1 LLTYYHR
8 VAFSESILVIKLLK
22 NLKPYTLS
30 IIGVV
35 AFVFFQSLSELYLP
49 TLMSDI
55 VDIGV
60 VRGDIN
66 YIIRIGGRM
75 ILFAVLAVLSSILG
89 SYLAAKV
96 ATGFGR
102 DLRTKVFSKVE
113 SFSLEEFDEKGTA
126 SLIIRTTNDI
136 TQIQRLVVTM
146 LRMFLRAPLLFI
158 GGIIMAVSKD
168 AKLSLVLVVILPIL
182 SFLIFWVAKKSMFLF
197 KSMQI
202 KLDKLNLVL
211 REYLTGIRVIRA
223 FNREVY
229 EKKKFH
235 EANFDLT
242 EIAIKV
248 NKLMAILIPLMMLIL
263 NLTIVAI
270 IWFGSIRIDRGG
282 MQVGDLMAFIQYAS
296 QIMFSLIM
304 LSMIFIMLPRA
315 AVSVNRINEVLE
327 VEPKIKDPLTL
338 KENKFKLEKG
348 YKSPESEGPTIQK
361 IEKRGYLEFDKV
373 TFCYQGAEEP
383 VLKNISFAAN
393 PGELTAIIGST
404 GSGKSTLVNLIPRFY
419 DVTSGRILIDSV
431 AIRELTQEELRAK
444 IGLVPQKA
452 VLFTGTIAENISFG
466 NSNLSR
472 DEIVRAAEIAQATE
486 FISTMEQGYDSPI
499 AQGGTNLSGGQK
511 QRLAIARVLAKHPE
525 IYIFDDSFSALDFKT
540 EAKLRVAIKKE
551 IKNATVLVIAQRVT
565 TVMDA
570 DQIIV
575 LDEGKI
581 VGIGKHQELIKTCKV
596 YREIVAS
603 QLSEEELA

>member
-1 LLTYYHR
+1 M
-8 VAFSESILVIKLLK
+8 IKLLK
-22 NLKPYTLS
+22 NLKPYTLL
-30 IIGVV
+30 IIGVIG
-35 AFVFFQSLSELYLP
+35 FVFLQSLSELYLP

-60 VRGDIN
+60 VKGDIN
-66 YIIRIGGRM
+66 YIIRTGGWM
-75 ILFAVLAVLSSILG
+75 ILFAVLAMISSVLG

-102 DLRTKVFSKVE
+102 DLRTKVFTKVE

-136 TQIQRLVVTM
+136 TQIQRLVLTM
-146 LRMFLRAPLLFI
+146 LRMFLRAPLIFI

-168 AKLSLVLVVILPIL
+168 AKLSLVFVVILPIL
-182 SFLIFWVAKKSMFLF
+182 SIIIFFVAKKSMSLF

-223 FNREVY
+223 FDREVY

-235 EANFDLT
+235 KANLNLT
-242 EIAIKV
+242 ETAIKV
-248 NKLMAILIPLMMLIL
+248 NKLMAILMPLMILIL

-270 IWFGSIRIDRGG
+270 IWFGSIRINNGG

-296 QIMFSLIM
+296 RIMFSLIM
-304 LSMIFIMLPRA
+304 VSMIFIMLPRA
-315 AVSVNRINEVLE
+315 AVSANRINEVLE
-327 VEPKIKDPLTL
+327 VKPKIKDPVIL
-338 KENKFKLEKG
+338 KDNKLEVEKNG
-348 YKSPESEGPTIQK
+348 LTSKSYRSEK
-361 IEKRGYLEFDKV
+361 DKRGYLEFDKV
-373 TFCYQGAEEP
+373 SFCYQGAEEP
-383 VLKNISFAAN
+383 VLENISFSAN

-404 GSGKSTLVNLIPRFY
+404 GSGKSTLINLIPRFY
-419 DVTSGRILIDSV
+419 DVTSGRILTDGV
-431 AIRELTQEELRAK
+431 DIRELTQEKLRAK

-466 NSNLSR
+466 NNNLSR
-472 DEIVRAAEIAQATE
+472 DEIIRAAEIAQAAE
-486 FISTMEQGYDSPI
+486 FISTMKQGYDSPI

-511 QRLAIARVLAKHPE
+511 QRLAIARALAKHPE

-551 IKNATVLVIAQRVT
+551 IKNATALVIAQRVT

-603 QLSEEELA
+603 QLSEEELI

>member
-1 LLTYYHR
+1 M
-8 VAFSESILVIKLLK
+8 IKLLK

-30 IIGVV
+30 IIGVIV
-35 AFVFFQSLSELYLP
+35 FVFLQSLSELYLP

-55 VDIGV
+55 VDTGV
-60 VRGDIN
+60 VDGNIN
-66 YIIRIGGRM
+66 YIIRIGMWM
-75 ILFAVLAVLSSILG
+75 ILIAIIAMICSVLG

-96 ATGFGR
+96 ATRFGR

-113 SFSLEEFDEKGTA
+113 SFSLEEFDKKGTA

-136 TQIQRLVVTM
+136 TQIQRLAVIM

-168 AKLSLVLVVILPIL
+168 TKLSLVFVVILPIL
-182 SFLIFWVAKKSMFLF
+182 SIIIFFVAKKSMFLF
-197 KSMQI
+197 KSMQT

-235 EANFDLT
+235 RANLNLT
-242 EIAIKV
+242 ETAIKV
-248 NKLMAILIPLMMLIL
+248 NKLMAILMPLMMLIL

-270 IWFGSIRIDRGG
+270 IWFGSIRINNGG

-296 QIMFSLIM
+296 QIMFALIM
-304 LSMIFIMLPRA
+304 VSMMFIMVPRA
-315 AVSVNRINEVLE
+315 AVSANRINEVLDI
-327 VEPKIKDPLTL
+327 EPKIKDPIIPKKSKLDI
-338 KENKFKLEKG
+338 ENGIKLEGIIKE
-348 YKSPESEGPTIQK
+348 KD
-361 IEKRGYLEFDKV
+361 KRGYLKFDKV
-373 TFCYQGAEEP
+373 SFSYHGAEEA
-383 VLKNISFAAN
+383 VLDNISFNAK
-393 PGELTAIIGST
+393 PGELTAIIGGT
-404 GSGKSTLVNLIPRFY
+404 GSGKSTLINLIPRFY
-419 DVTSGRILIDSV
+419 EVTSGRILIDGMD
-431 AIRELTQEELRAK
+431 IRKLTQEKLHAK

-466 NSNLSR
+466 NNNLSR
-472 DEIVRAAEIAQATE
+472 EEITKAAEIAQATE
-486 FISTMEQGYDSPI
+486 FISAMEQDYDSPI

-511 QRLAIARVLAKHPE
+511 QRLAIARALAKHPE

-551 IKNATVLVIAQRVT
+551 IKNATTLIIAQRVT

-570 DQIIV
+570 NQIIV

-581 VGIGKHQELIKTCKV
+581 TGIGKHRELIKTCKV

>member
-1 LLTYYHR
+1 M
-8 VAFSESILVIKLLK
+8 IKLLK
-22 NLKPYTLS
+22 NLKPYTLL
-30 IIGVV
+30 IIGVIG
-35 AFVFFQSLSELYLP
+35 FVFLQSLSELYLP

-60 VRGDIN
+60 VKGDIN
-66 YIIRIGGRM
+66 YIIRTGGWM
-75 ILFAVLAVLSSILG
+75 ILFAVLAMISSVLG

-102 DLRTKVFSKVE
+102 DLRTKVFTKVE

-136 TQIQRLVVTM
+136 TQIQRLVFTM
-146 LRMFLRAPLLFI
+146 LRMFLRAPLIFI

-168 AKLSLVLVVILPIL
+168 AKLSLVFMVILPIL
-182 SFLIFWVAKKSMFLF
+182 SIIIFFVAKKSMSLF

-223 FNREVY
+223 FDREVY

-235 EANFDLT
+235 KANLNLT
-242 EIAIKV
+242 ETAIKV
-248 NKLMAILIPLMMLIL
+248 NKLMAILMPLMILIL

-270 IWFGSIRIDRGG
+270 IWFGSIRIESGG

-296 QIMFSLIM
+296 RIMFSLIM
-304 LSMIFIMLPRA
+304 VSMIFIMLPRA
-315 AVSVNRINEVLE
+315 AVSANRINEVLE
-327 VEPKIKDPLTL
+327 VKPKIKDPIIL
-338 KENKFKLEKG
+338 KDNKLEVEKNG
-348 YKSPESEGPTIQK
+348 LKSESYRSEK
-361 IEKRGYLEFDKV
+361 DKRGYLEFDKV
-373 TFCYQGAEEP
+373 SFCYQGAEEP
-383 VLKNISFAAN
+383 VLKNISFRAN

-404 GSGKSTLVNLIPRFY
+404 GSGKSTLINLIPRFY
-419 DVTSGRILIDSV
+419 DVTSGRILTDGV
-431 AIRELTQEELRAK
+431 DIRELTQEKLRAK

-466 NSNLSR
+466 NNNLSR
-472 DEIVRAAEIAQATE
+472 DEIIRAAEIAQAAE
-486 FISTMEQGYDSPI
+486 FISTMKQGYDSPI

-511 QRLAIARVLAKHPE
+511 QRLAIARALAKHPE

-551 IKNATVLVIAQRVT
+551 IKNATALVIAQRVT

-603 QLSEEELA
+603 QLSEEELI

>member
-1 LLTYYHR
+1 M
-8 VAFSESILVIKLLK
+8 IKLLK
-22 NLKPYTLS
+22 NLKPYTLL
-30 IIGVV
+30 IIGVIG
-35 AFVFFQSLSELYLP
+35 FVFLQSLSELYLP

-60 VRGDIN
+60 VKGDIN
-66 YIIRIGGRM
+66 YIIRTGGWM
-75 ILFAVLAVLSSILG
+75 ILFAILAMISSVLG

-96 ATGFGR
+96 STGFGR

-136 TQIQRLVVTM
+136 TQIQRLVFTM
-146 LRMFLRAPLLFI
+146 LRMFLRAPLIFI

-168 AKLSLVLVVILPIL
+168 AKLSLVFMVILPIL
-182 SFLIFWVAKKSMFLF
+182 SIIIFFVAKKSMSLF

-223 FNREVY
+223 FDREVY

-235 EANFDLT
+235 KANLNLT
-242 EIAIKV
+242 ETAIKV
-248 NKLMAILIPLMMLIL
+248 NKLMAILMPLMMLIL

-270 IWFGSIRIDRGG
+270 IWFGSIRIESGG

-296 QIMFSLIM
+296 RIMFSLIM
-304 LSMIFIMLPRA
+304 VSMIFIMLPRA
-315 AVSVNRINEVLE
+315 AVSANRINEVLE
-327 VEPKIKDPLTL
+327 VKPKIKDPIIL
-338 KENKFKLEKG
+338 KDNKLEVEKNG
-348 YKSPESEGPTIQK
+348 LTSESYRSEK
-361 IEKRGYLEFDKV
+361 DKRGYLEFDKV
-373 TFCYQGAEEP
+373 SFCYQGAEEP
-383 VLKNISFAAN
+383 VLENISFRAN

-404 GSGKSTLVNLIPRFY
+404 GSGKSTLINLIPRFY
-419 DVTSGRILIDSV
+419 DVTSGRILTDGV
-431 AIRELTQEELRAK
+431 DIRELTQEKLRAK

-466 NSNLSR
+466 NNNLSR
-472 DEIVRAAEIAQATE
+472 DEIIRAAEIAQAAE
-486 FISTMEQGYDSPI
+486 FISTMKQGYDSPI

-511 QRLAIARVLAKHPE
+511 QRLAIARALAKHPE

-551 IKNATVLVIAQRVT
+551 IKNATALIIAQRVT

-603 QLSEEELA
+603 QLSEEELI

>member
-1 LLTYYHR
+1 M
-8 VAFSESILVIKLLK
+8 IKLLK
-22 NLKPYTLS
+22 NLKPYWLS
-30 IIGVV
+30 IIGVIV
-35 AFVFFQSLSELYLP
+35 FVFLQSLSELYLP

-55 VDIGV
+55 VDTGV
-60 VRGDIN
+60 VNGDVN
-66 YIIRIGGRM
+66 YIIRIGGWM
-75 ILFAVLAVLSSILG
+75 ILIAVIAMISSVLG

-102 DLRTKVFSKVE
+102 DLRTKVFTKVE

-126 SLIIRTTNDI
+126 SLIVRTTNDI
-136 TQIQRLVVTM
+136 TQIQQLAVTM

-158 GGIIMAVSKD
+158 GGIIMAVLKD

-182 SFLIFWVAKKSMFLF
+182 TIAILLIAKKGMSLF

-229 EKKKFH
+229 EKKRFH
-235 EANFDLT
+235 KANLDLT
-242 EIAIKV
+242 ETAKKV
-248 NKLMAILIPLMMLIL
+248 NILMAILIPLMMLIL

-270 IWFGSIRIDRGG
+270 IWFGSIRINNGG

-304 LSMIFIMLPRA
+304 VSMMFIMVPRA
-315 AVSVNRINEVLE
+315 SVSAIRINEVLD
-327 VEPKIKDPLTL
+327 VEPKIKDPMIP
-338 KENKFKLEKG
+338 KESKSEIENGIKSAEGIISEKD
-348 YKSPESEGPTIQK
+348 
-361 IEKRGYLEFDKV
+361 KRGYLEFDEV
-373 TFCYQGAEEP
+373 SFCYQGAEEP
-383 VLKNISFAAN
+383 VIKKISFRTN

-404 GSGKSTLVNLIPRFY
+404 GSGKSTLINLIPRFY
-419 DVTSGRILIDSV
+419 DVTSGRILIDGV
-431 AIRELTQEELRAK
+431 DIRELTQEKLRAK
-444 IGLVPQKA
+444 IGLVPQIA

-466 NSNLSR
+466 NDNLSR
-472 DEIVRAAEIAQATE
+472 DEMIRAAEIAQASE
-486 FISTMEQGYDSPI
+486 FISTMKQVYDSQI
-499 AQGGTNLSGGQK
+499 AQGGTNISGGEK
-511 QRLAIARVLAKHPE
+511 QRLAIARALAKHPE

-540 EAKLRVAIKKE
+540 ETKLRVAIKKE
-551 IKNATVLVIAQRVT
+551 TKNDTVLIIAQRVT
-565 TVMDA
+565 TVMNA

-581 VGIGKHQELIKTCKV
+581 VGMGKHQDLIRTCKV

-603 QLSEEELA
+603 QLSEEELT

>member
-1 LLTYYHR
+1 MG
-8 VAFSESILVIKLLK
+8 VI
-22 NLKPYTLS
+22 
-30 IIGVV
+30 
-35 AFVFFQSLSELYLP
+35 VFIFLQSLSELYLP

-55 VDIGV
+55 VDTGV
-60 VRGDIN
+60 VNGDVN
-66 YIIRIGGRM
+66 YIVRIGGWM
-75 ILFAVLAVLSSILG
+75 ILIAVVAMISSVLG

-102 DLRTKVFSKVE
+102 DLRTKVFTKVE

-136 TQIQRLVVTM
+136 TQIQQLVITM

-158 GGIIMAVSKD
+158 GGIIMAVLKD

-182 SFLIFWVAKKSMFLF
+182 TITILLVAKKSMFLF
-197 KSMQI
+197 KSMQT

-229 EKKKFH
+229 EKKRFH
-235 EANFDLT
+235 KANFDLT
-242 EIAIKV
+242 ETAKKV
-248 NKLMAILIPLMMLIL
+248 NLLMAVLIPLMMLIL
-263 NLTIVAI
+263 NLAIVAI
-270 IWFGSIRIDRGG
+270 IWFGSIRINNGG

-304 LSMIFIMLPRA
+304 VSMMFIMVPRA
-315 AVSVNRINEVLE
+315 SVSAIRINEVLD
-327 VEPKIKDPLTL
+327 VEPKIKDPMIP
-338 KENKFKLEKG
+338 KESQLEIENG
-348 YKSPESEGPTIQK
+348 IISEK
-361 IEKRGYLEFDKV
+361 DKRGYLEFDGV
-373 TFCYQGAEEP
+373 SFCYQGAEEP
-383 VLKNISFAAN
+383 AIKNISFRSN

-404 GSGKSTLVNLIPRFY
+404 GSGKSTLINLIPRFY
-419 DVTSGRILIDSV
+419 DVTSGRILIDGV
-431 AIRELTQEELRAK
+431 DIRELTQEKLHAK
-444 IGLVPQKA
+444 IGLVSQKV
-452 VLFTGTIAENISFG
+452 VLFTGTIAENIDFG
-466 NSNLSR
+466 NHNLSR
-472 DEIVRAAEIAQATE
+472 DEMIRAAEIAQASE
-486 FISTMEQGYDSPI
+486 FISTMKQVYDSQI
-499 AQGGTNLSGGQK
+499 TQGGTNISGGEK
-511 QRLAIARVLAKHPE
+511 QRLAIARALAKHPE

-551 IKNATVLVIAQRVT
+551 TKNDTVLIIAQRVT
-565 TVMDA
+565 TVMSA

-581 VGIGKHQELIKTCKV
+581 VGMGKHQDLIRTCNV

-603 QLSEEELA
+603 QLSEEELI

>member
-1 LLTYYHR
+1 
-8 VAFSESILVIKLLK
+8 
-22 NLKPYTLS
+22 
-30 IIGVV
+30 
-35 AFVFFQSLSELYLP
+35 
-49 TLMSDI
+49 
-55 VDIGV
+55 
-60 VRGDIN
+60 
-66 YIIRIGGRM
+66 
-75 ILFAVLAVLSSILG
+75 
-89 SYLAAKV
+89 
-96 ATGFGR
+96 
-102 DLRTKVFSKVE
+102 
-113 SFSLEEFDEKGTA
+113 
-126 SLIIRTTNDI
+126 
-136 TQIQRLVVTM
+136 
-146 LRMFLRAPLLFI
+146 MFLRAPLLFI

-182 SFLIFWVAKKSMFLF
+182 SLLIFFVAKKSMSLF

-235 EANFDLT
+235 KANFDLT
-242 EIAIKV
+242 ETAIKV
-248 NKLMAILIPLMMLIL
+248 NKLMAILMPLMMLIL

-270 IWFGSIRIDRGG
+270 IWFGSIRIDSGG
-282 MQVGDLMAFIQYAS
+282 MQVGDLMAFIQYTS

-361 IEKRGYLEFDKV
+361 IEKRGYLEFDEV
-373 TFCYQGAEEP
+373 SFCYQGAEEP
-383 VLKNISFAAN
+383 VLENISFRAN

-419 DVTSGRILIDSV
+419 EVTSGRILIDSV
-431 AIRELTQEELRAK
+431 DIRELTQEKLRAK

-466 NSNLSR
+466 NNNLSR
-472 DEIVRAAEIAQATE
+472 DEIIRAAEIAQAAE

-511 QRLAIARVLAKHPE
+511 QRLAIARALAKHPE

-540 EAKLRVAIKKE
+540 EAKLRVAIRKE
-551 IKNATVLVIAQRVT
+551 IKNATALIIAQRVT

>member
-1 LLTYYHR
+1 M
-8 VAFSESILVIKLLK
+8 IKLLK
-22 NLKPYTLS
+22 NLKPYTLL
-30 IIGVV
+30 IIGVIV
-35 AFVFFQSLSELYLP
+35 FVFLQSLSELYLP

-60 VRGDIN
+60 VKGDIN
-66 YIIRIGGRM
+66 YIIRTGGWM
-75 ILFAVLAVLSSILG
+75 ILFAVLAMISSVLG

-102 DLRTKVFSKVE
+102 DLRTKVFTKVE

-136 TQIQRLVVTM
+136 TQIQRLVFTM
-146 LRMFLRAPLLFI
+146 LRMFLRAPLIFI

-168 AKLSLVLVVILPIL
+168 AKLSLVFMVILPIL
-182 SFLIFWVAKKSMFLF
+182 SIIIFFVAKKSMSLF

-223 FNREVY
+223 FDREVY

-235 EANFDLT
+235 KANLNLT
-242 EIAIKV
+242 ETAIKV
-248 NKLMAILIPLMMLIL
+248 NKLMAILMPLMILIL

-270 IWFGSIRIDRGG
+270 IWFGSIRIESGG

-296 QIMFSLIM
+296 RIMFSLIM
-304 LSMIFIMLPRA
+304 VSMIFIMLPRA
-315 AVSVNRINEVLE
+315 AVSANRINEVLE
-327 VEPKIKDPLTL
+327 VKPKIKDPIIL
-338 KENKFKLEKG
+338 KDNKLEVEKNG
-348 YKSPESEGPTIQK
+348 LKSESYRSEK
-361 IEKRGYLEFDKV
+361 DKRGYLEFDKV
-373 TFCYQGAEEP
+373 SFCYQGAEEP
-383 VLKNISFAAN
+383 VLKNISFRAN

-404 GSGKSTLVNLIPRFY
+404 GSGKSTLINLIPRFY
-419 DVTSGRILIDSV
+419 DVTSGRILTDGV
-431 AIRELTQEELRAK
+431 DIRELTQEKLRSK

-466 NSNLSR
+466 NNNLSR
-472 DEIVRAAEIAQATE
+472 DEIIRAAEIAQAVE

-511 QRLAIARVLAKHPE
+511 QRLAIARALAKHPE

-551 IKNATVLVIAQRVT
+551 IKNATALVIAQRVT

-603 QLSEEELA
+603 QLSEEELI

>member
-1 LLTYYHR
+1 M
-8 VAFSESILVIKLLK
+8 IKLLK
-22 NLKPYTLS
+22 NLKPYTLL
-30 IIGVV
+30 IIGVIG
-35 AFVFFQSLSELYLP
+35 FVFLQSLSELYLP

-60 VRGDIN
+60 VKGDIN
-66 YIIRIGGRM
+66 YIIRTGGWM
-75 ILFAVLAVLSSILG
+75 ILFAVLAMISSVLG

-102 DLRTKVFSKVE
+102 DLRTKVFTKVE

-136 TQIQRLVVTM
+136 TQIQRLVLTM
-146 LRMFLRAPLLFI
+146 LRMFLRAPLIFI

-168 AKLSLVLVVILPIL
+168 AKLSLVFVVILPIL
-182 SFLIFWVAKKSMFLF
+182 SIIIFFVAKKSMSLF

-223 FNREVY
+223 FDREVY

-235 EANFDLT
+235 KANLNLT
-242 EIAIKV
+242 ETAIKV
-248 NKLMAILIPLMMLIL
+248 NKLMAILMPLMMLIL

-270 IWFGSIRIDRGG
+270 IWFGSIRINSGG

-296 QIMFSLIM
+296 RIMFSLIM
-304 LSMIFIMLPRA
+304 VSMIFIMLPRA
-315 AVSVNRINEVLE
+315 AVSANRINEVLE
-327 VEPKIKDPLTL
+327 VKPKIKDPIIL
-338 KENKFKLEKG
+338 KDNKLEVEKNG
-348 YKSPESEGPTIQK
+348 LTSESYRSEK
-361 IEKRGYLEFDKV
+361 DKRGYLEFDKV
-373 TFCYQGAEEP
+373 SFCYQGAEEP
-383 VLKNISFAAN
+383 VLENISFRAN

-404 GSGKSTLVNLIPRFY
+404 GSGKSTLINLIPRFY
-419 DVTSGRILIDSV
+419 DVTSGRILTDGV
-431 AIRELTQEELRAK
+431 DIRELTQEKLRAK

-466 NSNLSR
+466 NNNLSR
-472 DEIVRAAEIAQATE
+472 DEIIRAAEIAQAAE
-486 FISTMEQGYDSPI
+486 FISTMKQGYDSPI

-511 QRLAIARVLAKHPE
+511 QRLAIARALAKHPE

-551 IKNATVLVIAQRVT
+551 IKNATALVIAQRVT

-603 QLSEEELA
+603 QLSEEELI

>member
-1 LLTYYHR
+1 M
-8 VAFSESILVIKLLK
+8 IKLLK
-22 NLKPYTLS
+22 NLKPYTLL
-30 IIGVV
+30 IIGVIG
-35 AFVFFQSLSELYLP
+35 FVFLQSLSELYLP

-60 VRGDIN
+60 VKGDIN
-66 YIIRIGGRM
+66 YIIRTGGWM
-75 ILFAVLAVLSSILG
+75 ILFAVLAMISSVLG

-102 DLRTKVFSKVE
+102 DLRTKVFTKVE

-136 TQIQRLVVTM
+136 TQIQRLVFTM
-146 LRMFLRAPLLFI
+146 LRMFLRAPLIFI

-168 AKLSLVLVVILPIL
+168 AKLSLVFMVILPIL
-182 SFLIFWVAKKSMFLF
+182 SIIIFFVAKKSMSLF

-223 FNREVY
+223 FDREVY

-235 EANFDLT
+235 KANLNLT
-242 EIAIKV
+242 ETAIKV
-248 NKLMAILIPLMMLIL
+248 NKLMAILMPLMILIL

-270 IWFGSIRIDRGG
+270 IWFGSIRIESGG

-296 QIMFSLIM
+296 RIMFSLIM
-304 LSMIFIMLPRA
+304 VSMIFIMLPRA
-315 AVSVNRINEVLE
+315 AVSANRINEVLE
-327 VEPKIKDPLTL
+327 VKPKIKDPIIL
-338 KENKFKLEKG
+338 KDNKLEVEKNG
-348 YKSPESEGPTIQK
+348 LTSESYRSEK
-361 IEKRGYLEFDKV
+361 DKRGYLEFDKV
-373 TFCYQGAEEP
+373 SFCYQGAEEP
-383 VLKNISFAAN
+383 VLKNISFRAN

-404 GSGKSTLVNLIPRFY
+404 GSGKSTLINLIPRFY
-419 DVTSGRILIDSV
+419 DVTSGRILTDGV
-431 AIRELTQEELRAK
+431 DIRELTQEKLRAK

-466 NSNLSR
+466 NNNLSR
-472 DEIVRAAEIAQATE
+472 DEIIRAAEIAQAAE
-486 FISTMEQGYDSPI
+486 FISTMKQGYDSPI

-511 QRLAIARVLAKHPE
+511 QRLAIARALAKHPE

-551 IKNATVLVIAQRVT
+551 IKNATALVIAQRVT

-603 QLSEEELA
+603 QLSEEELI

>member
-1 LLTYYHR
+1 M
-8 VAFSESILVIKLLK
+8 IKLLK

-35 AFVFFQSLSELYLP
+35 AFVFLQSLSELYLP

-60 VRGDIN
+60 VNGDIN

-75 ILFAVLAVLSSILG
+75 ILFAALAMLSSVLG

-182 SFLIFWVAKKSMFLF
+182 SLLIFWVAKKSMSLF

-235 EANFDLT
+235 KANFDLT
-242 EIAIKV
+242 ETAIKV
-248 NKLMAILIPLMMLIL
+248 NKLMAILMPLMMLIL

-304 LSMIFIMLPRA
+304 VSMIFIMLPRA
-315 AVSVNRINEVLE
+315 VVSVNRINEVLE

-348 YKSPESEGPTIQK
+348 YKSSESAGPIIQK

-383 VLKNISFAAN
+383 VLENISFRAN

-419 DVTSGRILIDSV
+419 EVTSGRILIDSV
-431 AIRELTQEELRAK
+431 DIRELTQEKLRAK

-472 DEIVRAAEIAQATE
+472 DEIIRAAEIAQATE

-511 QRLAIARVLAKHPE
+511 QRLAIARALAKHPE

-540 EAKLRVAIKKE
+540 EAKLRVAIRKE
-551 IKNATVLVIAQRVT
+551 IKNATALIIAQRVT

>member
-1 LLTYYHR
+1 M
-8 VAFSESILVIKLLK
+8 IKLLK
-22 NLKPYTLS
+22 NLKPYTLL
-30 IIGVV
+30 IIGVIG
-35 AFVFFQSLSELYLP
+35 FVFLQSLSELYLP

-60 VRGDIN
+60 VKGDIN
-66 YIIRIGGRM
+66 YIIRTGGWM
-75 ILFAVLAVLSSILG
+75 ILFAVLAMISSVLG

-102 DLRTKVFSKVE
+102 DLRTKVFTKVE

-136 TQIQRLVVTM
+136 TQIQRLVFTM
-146 LRMFLRAPLLFI
+146 LRMFLRAPLIFI

-168 AKLSLVLVVILPIL
+168 AKLSLVFVVILPIL
-182 SFLIFWVAKKSMFLF
+182 SIIIFFVAKKSMSLF

-235 EANFDLT
+235 KANFDLT
-242 EIAIKV
+242 ETAIKV
-248 NKLMAILIPLMMLIL
+248 NKLMAILMPLMILIL

-270 IWFGSIRIDRGG
+270 IWFGSIRIESGG

-296 QIMFSLIM
+296 RIMFSLIM
-304 LSMIFIMLPRA
+304 VSMIFIMLPRA
-315 AVSVNRINEVLE
+315 AVSANRINEVLE
-327 VEPKIKDPLTL
+327 VKPKIKDPIIL
-338 KENKFKLEKG
+338 KDNKLEVEKNG
-348 YKSPESEGPTIQK
+348 LTSESYRSEK
-361 IEKRGYLEFDKV
+361 DKRGYLEFDKV
-373 TFCYQGAEEP
+373 SFCYQGAEEP
-383 VLKNISFAAN
+383 VLKNISFRAN

-404 GSGKSTLVNLIPRFY
+404 GSGKSTLINLIPRFY
-419 DVTSGRILIDSV
+419 DVTSGRILTDGV
-431 AIRELTQEELRAK
+431 DIRELAQEKLRAK

-472 DEIVRAAEIAQATE
+472 DEIVRAAEIAQAAE
-486 FISTMEQGYDSPI
+486 FISTMKQGYDSPI

-511 QRLAIARVLAKHPE
+511 QRLAIARALAKHPE

-551 IKNATVLVIAQRVT
+551 IKNATALVIAQRVT

-603 QLSEEELA
+603 QLSEEELI